1 MAAPVTAVPPT
12 PGHRGP
18 GQFLGRYLK
27 SSNPHPEG
35 GVTRAIYFHSQK
47 LPYNLTFLCVWEWD
61 YTHCAWESNYP
72 LLVRTSEGAHI
83 PAHALPT
90 VQLRN
95 PRSPDPKSQTP
106 PLCQRHHSSV
116 DKSYCPTESNPLLGR
131 RRRPQAREA
140 AVSDMGPQE
149 VIILLTL
156 LTDIIQFATADFTIG
171 RFYLSETEKNDVLLA
186 WNVFKYQP
194 DLRYDIIDG
203 LKQIN
208 NATGRP
214 EKEVSFRNK
223 ISATEEAAMNMVTF
237 SMKFFENFGDEK
249 VAEEILRERGDR
261 YHLKL
266 PEHPS
271 IPPRLTLPEHSSVP
285 PRLKLPESPFHST
298 ATNVAGTS
306 FRSTV
311 TNVAGTSFCSTAT
324 HVAGTHS
331 PTFFLPT
338 QVIFLF
344 TSCRVLQRMSN
355 LAESQQIHTGIHFSY
370 TLSKLIF
377 AITELL
383 AGSRYKGYLGLFP
396 YELKHIRKLWAI
408 IKDDKRAHDYCLKNY
423 GLIYFERKMNYFKS
437 FDEFLQNLN
446 SDHATEEALKQLVIN
461 LSAKDSSPVESFL
474 DILFRA
480 PAYLIHYSPVK
491 VQDKEIR
498 SLYKGLCAVAA
509 KILVALQDTIETSIS
524 LKFIQESDD
533 GMTTSGVNLG

>member
-1 MAAPVTAVPPT
+1 
-12 PGHRGP
+12 
-18 GQFLGRYLK
+18 
-27 SSNPHPEG
+27 
-35 GVTRAIYFHSQK
+35 
-47 LPYNLTFLCVWEWD
+47 
-61 YTHCAWESNYP
+61 
-72 LLVRTSEGAHI
+72 
-83 PAHALPT
+83 
-90 VQLRN
+90 
-95 PRSPDPKSQTP
+95 
-106 PLCQRHHSSV
+106 
-116 DKSYCPTESNPLLGR
+116 
-131 RRRPQAREA
+131 
-140 AVSDMGPQE
+140 MG
-149 VIILLTL
+149 T
-156 LTDIIQFATADFTIG
+156 
-171 RFYLSETEKNDVLLA
+171 
-186 WNVFKYQP
+186 
-194 DLRYDIIDG
+194 RYDIIDG

-249 VAEEILRERGDR
+249 AAEEILRERGDR
-261 YHLKL
+261 YHLKGV
-266 PEHPS
+266 S
-271 IPPRLTLPEHSSVP
+271 IE
-285 PRLKLPESPFHST
+285 
-298 ATNVAGTS
+298 
-306 FRSTV
+306 
-311 TNVAGTSFCSTAT
+311 
-324 HVAGTHS
+324 
-331 PTFFLPT
+331 
-338 QVIFLF
+338 VIFLF

-396 YELKHIRKLWAI
+396 YEVKHIRKLWAI

-509 KILVALQDTIETSIS
+509 KILVALQVRSRGSNWI
-524 LKFIQESDD
+524 FC
-533 GMTTSGVNLG
+533 

>member
-1 MAAPVTAVPPT
+1 
-12 PGHRGP
+12 
-18 GQFLGRYLK
+18 
-27 SSNPHPEG
+27 
-35 GVTRAIYFHSQK
+35 
-47 LPYNLTFLCVWEWD
+47 
-61 YTHCAWESNYP
+61 
-72 LLVRTSEGAHI
+72 
-83 PAHALPT
+83 
-90 VQLRN
+90 
-95 PRSPDPKSQTP
+95 
-106 PLCQRHHSSV
+106 
-116 DKSYCPTESNPLLGR
+116 
-131 RRRPQAREA
+131 
-140 AVSDMGPQE
+140 MGPQE

-156 LTDIIQFATADFTIG
+156 LTDIIKFATADFTIG

-261 YHLKL
+261 YHLKEK
-266 PEHPS
+266 PPSVHPTEIRTS
-271 IPPRLTLPEHSSVP
+271 ISPSSVVWLNTTGALANYATEAGQFNIKIASSVATR
-285 PRLKLPESPFHST
+285 PRN
-298 ATNVAGTS
+298 ANVGVS
-306 FRSTV
+306 IE
-311 TNVAGTSFCSTAT
+311 
-324 HVAGTHS
+324 
-331 PTFFLPT
+331 
-338 QVIFLF
+338 VIFLF

-383 AGSRYKGYLGLFP
+383 AGSRYVPLFALTKGVVNHLLEINFPNACGQERTSDISRVQVRYKGYLGLFP

-509 KILVALQDTIETSIS
+509 KILVALQVRR
-524 LKFIQESDD
+524 L
-533 GMTTSGVNLG
+533 